1 MKRGIKAL
9 CKYLL
14 VSITTVVATVIVFN
28 LFRNGQNS
36 TRGVLHGQGAFPI
49 EPESLRLEARD
60 SMRAADSQITS
71 VKKIDWHN
79 YEQISKEKKRV
90 GIGEHGVPVVLDFK
104 KYNKTKY
111 DDLYKI
117 NGFNAYLSD
126 MISLNR
132 SVPDIRHKDCR
143 KKKYLSSLPTVSVV
157 VPFFNEHWSVLLRTV
172 YSVIIRSPPS
182 LLKEIFLVDDCSTR
196 AHTKKPL
203 DDFVKKH
210 LSHIVHVI
218 HLPSRQGL
226 IRARLAGAKAATADV
241 LVFLDAHSEANV
253 NWLPPLLDPIAE
265 NYKTC
270 VCPFIDV
277 ISYEDFEYRAQD
289 EGARGAFDWEML
301 YKRLPLLPEDLKH
314 PAEPFKS
321 PIMAGGLFAISA
333 RWFWELGGYD
343 PGLDI
348 WGGEQY
354 ELSFKIWQ
362 CGGSMVDAPCSRV
375 GHIYK
380 KFSPNPNPGIGDF
393 VGKNMRRVAEV
404 WMDEYAHYIYKRR
417 PHYHR
422 IDPGDLSAQRE
433 IRTRLKCKP
442 FKWFIEEVAFD
453 LVRKY
458 PPVEPPDFAWGQISS
473 EVFKNHYCID
483 MENKQ
488 PDGKPL
494 RLQPCLKPG
503 AKKLR
508 DQHEQ
513 EFRFTFEKDISSKKR
528 KMCLDVSDAG
538 SKPPIR
544 VFSCHGTQGNQ
555 LWRYELNNKWLIHG
569 KNQRCM
575 DTNVDE
581 MSLFLSPC
589 DEDSPTQKWRV
600 SHVNHTAL
608 ALWKDDEEENQEL

>member
-14 VSITTVVATVIVFN
+14 VSISTVVATVIVFN
-28 LFRNGQNS
+28 FLRSNENHR
-36 TRGVLHGQGAFPI
+36 RGTHGTLQGQGMFPI
-49 EPESLRLEARD
+49 EPESLILERD
-60 SMRAADSQITS
+60 SMLEAGSQIHN

-79 YEQISKEKKRV
+79 YDQISAESKRV
-90 GIGEHGVPVVLDFK
+90 GIGEHGVPVHLDFK
-104 KYNKTKY
+104 KYDKSKY
-111 DDLYKI
+111 DELFKV

-132 SVPDIRHKDCR
+132 SIPDIRHKACKD
-143 KKKYLSSLPTVSVV
+143 KKYLSSLPTVSVV

-182 LLKEIFLVDDCSTR
+182 LMKQIILVDDCSTK

-203 DDFVKKH
+203 DDFVRKH
-210 LSHIVHVI
+210 LSHIVQVI

-226 IRARLAGAKAATADV
+226 IRARLAGAKAATGDV
-241 LVFLDAHSEANV
+241 LLFLDAHSEANV
-253 NWLPPLLDPIAE
+253 NWLPPLLEPIAE

-333 RWFWELGGYD
+333 RFFWELGGYD

-404 WMDEYAHYIYKRR
+404 WMDEYAEYIYKRK
-417 PHYHR
+417 PHYR
-422 IDPGDLSAQRE
+422 SLDPGDLTAQRE

-442 FKWFIEEVAFD
+442 FKWFIETVAFD
-453 LVRKY
+453 LVKKY

-473 EVFKNHYCID
+473 QVLEKYCVD
-483 MENKQ
+483 MENKDASS
-488 PDGKPL
+488 PPL
-494 RLQPCLKPG
+494 RLQECLKPG
-503 AKKLR
+503 TRKKR
-508 DQHEQ
+508 GDKHEQ
-513 EFRFTFEKDISSKKR
+513 DFRFTFEKDIASKKR

-538 SKPPIR
+538 PRPPIK
-544 VFSCHGTQGNQ
+544 VFSCHGSQGNQ
-555 LWRYELNNKWLIHG
+555 LWRYDPETSWIMHG
-569 KNQRCM
+569 KNPNCL
-575 DTNVDE
+575 DTDVDKK
-581 MSLFLSPC
+581 SLFLSLC
-589 DEDSPTQKWRV
+589 DKDSATQKWKI

-608 ALWKDDEEENQEL
+608 ASWHDEKEKEL